1 MSLLIGASSPRALGA
16 LRGWGLVDNGSKPVK
31 RPSLFGGIGGRRRR
45 TRYREAGG
53 IASNFFVYFITRF
66 VGNETASSKTRPE
79 INARYRGFLC
89 RTR

>member
-1 MSLLIGASSPRALGA
+1 MTSIWFLSNEFTYRGQFTRALAA

-53 IASNFFVYFITRF
+53 IAQFFCLLYNQIRGKRDCF
-66 VGNETASSKTRPE
+66 VKNASR
-79 INARYRGFLC
+79 NQR
-89 RTR
+89 